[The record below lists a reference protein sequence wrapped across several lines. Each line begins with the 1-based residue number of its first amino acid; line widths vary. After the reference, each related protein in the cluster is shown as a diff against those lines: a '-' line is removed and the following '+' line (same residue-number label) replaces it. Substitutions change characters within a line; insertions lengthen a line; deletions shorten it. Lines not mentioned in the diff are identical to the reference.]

1 MSFVVTVRLL
11 AARVRR
17 SPWLVCS
24 ARWQR
29 PSAWSSA
36 TPRMSPTAPRG
47 SRLFLVY
54 EVYLDGAAL
63 TAHAATEAFARI
75 WEGEVVPRLE
85 AREATTWETYE

>member
-1 MSFVVTVRLL
+1 MD
-11 AARVRR
+11 
-17 SPWLVCS
+17 P
-24 ARWQR
+24 
-29 PSAWSSA
+29 
-36 TPRMSPTAPRG
+36 
-47 SRLFLVY
+47 RLFLVY